1 MHFQT
6 SNLKLQIVLHKLS
19 SANYATTTANALA
32 SYLKLQMFIVSCK
45 QLRRTFSANCNLT
58 KFNRR
63 VLCQQ
68 EKRTRRKDNSSFAQ
82 HILFCR
88 WLEQRYCVRF
98 YACFTFYFNCGKIF
112 QHIVIEPFKRQR
124 QRIFLCKSLYV
135 VKSLPTKKRL
145 KTGVFVCCVKLHCNI
160 CKVE

>member
-1 MHFQT
+1 MSTDNNHARKA
-6 SNLKLQIVLHKLS
+6 SYRLHKLF
-19 SANYATTTANALA
+19 SAIMLPPQQTPWQATW
-32 SYLKLQMFIVSCK
+32 SCK
-45 QLRRTFSANCNLT
+45 FSLFRENNCKELFPQIAIPT
-58 KFNRR
+58 KFNCR

-82 HILFCR
+82 HILSCR

-135 VKSLPTKKRL
+135 VKSLSTKK
-145 KTGVFVCCVKLHCNI
+145 TP
-160 CKVE
+160 

>member
-1 MHFQT
+1 MPFVQVVFCNYATTTTNALT
-6 SNLKLQIVLHKLS
+6 SNLKLQNFVVL
-19 SANYATTTANALA
+19 
-32 SYLKLQMFIVSCK
+32 CK
-45 QLRRTFSANCNLT
+45 QLQRTFSVNCNLT

-68 EKRTRRKDNSSFAQ
+68 EKRTRRKDNSPFAQ
-82 HILFCR
+82 NILFCR

-124 QRIFLCKSLYV
+124 QRIFLCKSLSV
-135 VKSLPTKKRL
+135 VKSLSTKKRL